1 MESKEALMKAVAEVV
16 ETLEELDKHGSC
28 GEYDS
33 ILSYV
38 HNGTCGVD
46 RHYVSSDGQYM
57 GSSVSESLFGP
68 TITIETD
75 RSVVTGSH
83 GGDRVYLEY
92 DSTAFNDYIADLYEM
107 L

>member
-1 MESKEALMKAVAEVV
+1 MLMKAVASVV
-16 ETLEELDKHGSC
+16 EVLEELDKHGSS

-33 ILSYV
+33 VWSYV

-46 RHYVSSDGQYM
+46 RHYISADGQYL

-75 RSVVTGSH
+75 KSIVTGSH
-83 GGDRVYLEY
+83 GSDSVYLEY
-92 DSTAFNDYIADLYEM
+92 DSVAFNDCIAELYEM